1 MSDFF
6 EKLKKEEPYTEYTLD
21 MFSKSAGKEASE
33 VGQFNNWRNMVSDA
47 DKYTFEVPHLGA
59 QKPEISIKR
68 ENGDQY
74 DLISFSSYN
83 YLGYSYHPDVIQ
95 AGKDALDKYGLGA
108 TGSPLLNGTFEVHK
122 ELEGFDAK
130 YLGNN
135 EYVLYFKL
143 SSPVVTPAVDEEDEE
158 SSKKPSEGASSKQ
171 TESGRD

>member
-74 DLISFSSYN
+74 DLISFSS
-83 YLGYSYHPDVIQ
+83 III
-95 AGKDALDKYGLGA
+95 
-108 TGSPLLNGTFEVHK
+108 
-122 ELEGFDAK
+122 
-130 YLGNN
+130 
-135 EYVLYFKL
+135 
-143 SSPVVTPAVDEEDEE
+143 
-158 SSKKPSEGASSKQ
+158 
-171 TESGRD
+171 